1 MNNVRTR
8 IAALVLTFVLL
19 APVLFIVAEAQ
30 HDCQGDEC
38 QVCQVLAIASS
49 IIQTAA
55 DVSAAASEAAL
66 FNMSKTLSRGKSGPG
81 PSISLKS
88 GPFLYINSRCGD
100 FGVSF
105 RRSSLQ
111 FNIRPWRSL
120 AGQSVAT
127 AEASTSNRQSVHAC
141 GALGARRKGT

>member
-19 APVLFIVAEAQ
+19 APALFTVAEAQ

-66 FNMSKTLSRGKSGPG
+66 FAAFVLPIAVRPSYAASNTLVE
-81 PSISLKS
+81 LK
-88 GPFLYINSRCGD
+88 
-100 FGVSF
+100 
-105 RRSSLQ
+105 
-111 FNIRPWRSL
+111 
-120 AGQSVAT
+120 
-127 AEASTSNRQSVHAC
+127 
-141 GALGARRKGT
+141 ARLDC